1 MFWRLFFTY
10 LAFVVAAV
18 GPIAAIVLRR
28 AGGAAHV
35 DGLAG
40 EVVAAAVG
48 VAALALAPAYLLA
61 RRLARPLD
69 ELTRGADRLADGDLA
84 HRIPADAGGEFAA
97 LARAFNDMGD
107 RLAITFDQI
116 ARDREQLRTILSGM
130 VEGVVAFDNDERVLF
145 ANDRGAA
152 LLEFDEAAV
161 GRKLWEATRQRAVQ
175 EIAEKA
181 LRGSGPCRQE
191 LDWKGPGAKNL
202 AVYAARLP
210 GPDSPGAVM
219 VLHDITELRRLERL
233 RQDFVANVSHEL
245 KTPLAVIQSNV
256 EALQDGAA
264 DDPAMRGPFLER
276 VKLEADRL
284 EELIQDLLKLAKIES
299 GEQPLD
305 LGPVAL
311 DAAIAECLE
320 RQSTRAEAKSMR
332 LFEVPPTDAPRSL
345 AAFADADAVG
355 HVLDNLVDNAIK
367 YSPSGGRITVRW
379 GAVDGKV
386 FVEVEDTGHG
396 IAEADL
402 PRVFERFYRADRAR
416 QRTGGTGLGLAIVKH
431 LVQAMN
437 GQVTVA
443 SRLGLGSTFKI
454 VLPRAGESAPA
465 R

>member
-1 MFWRLFFTY
+1 MFWRLFLTY

-18 GPIAAIVLRR
+18 GLVGLIVLRR
-28 AGGAAHV
+28 TEDEAMFF
-35 DGLAG
+35 GLAN
-40 EVVAAAVG
+40 EVLTAAFAIV
-48 VAALALAPAYLLA
+48 VLALVPSYLLA
-61 RRLARPLD
+61 RQLTRPLSELAR
-69 ELTRGADRLADGDLA
+69 EADRLAEGDLG

-97 LARAFNDMGD
+97 LARAFNDMGG
-107 RLAITFDQI
+107 RLAVTFDQI

-130 VEGVVAFDNDERVLF
+130 VEGVVAFDNEERVLF

-152 LLEFDEAAV
+152 LLEFDETAI
-161 GRKLWEATRQRAVQ
+161 GRKLWEATRQRSVQ

-181 LRGSGPCRQE
+181 LRGDGPCRQE

-245 KTPLAVIQSNV
+245 KTPLAVIRSNI
-256 EALQDGAA
+256 EALQDGAVE
-264 DDPAMRGPFLER
+264 DPAMRGPFLER
-276 VKLEADRL
+276 VKHEADRL

-299 GEQPLD
+299 GEQPLE
-305 LGPVAL
+305 LEPVPL
-311 DAAIAECLE
+311 DAAIVECLE
-320 RQSTRAEAKSMR
+320 RQATRAEAKSMR
-332 LFEVPPTDAPRSL
+332 MFEVPPKDAPNNI

-355 HVLDNLVDNAIK
+355 HILDNLVDNAIK
-367 YSPSGGRITVRW
+367 YSPTGGTITVRW
-379 GAVDGKV
+379 GAVENRV
-386 FVEVEDTGHG
+386 FIEVEDTGHG

-402 PRVFERFYRADRAR
+402 PRVFERFYRADRSR

-437 GQVTVA
+437 GQVTVT
-443 SRLGLGSTFKI
+443 SQLGKGSTFKI
-454 VLPRAGESAPA
+454 VLPRSG
-465 R
+465 

>member
-1 MFWRLFFTY
+1 MFWRLFLTY
-10 LAFVVAAV
+10 LALVVAAV
-18 GPIAAIVLRR
+18 GLIGLIVLRR
-28 AGGAAHV
+28 TEGEAV
-35 DGLAG
+35 FFGLAR
-40 EVVAAAVG
+40 EVLAAVVG
-48 VAALALAPAYLLA
+48 IAVLSSIPAYFLA
-61 RRLARPLD
+61 RQFTRPLT
-69 ELTRGADRLADGDLA
+69 ELTRSANRLAEGDLG
-84 HRIPADAGGEFAA
+84 HRIPDVEGGEFAA
-97 LARAFNDMGD
+97 LARTFNDMGG
-107 RLAITFDQI
+107 RLALTFDQL

-145 ANDRGAA
+145 ANDRAVA
-152 LLEFDEAAV
+152 LLEFDATAI

-181 LRGSGPCRQE
+181 LRGGGPCRQE

-245 KTPLAVIQSNV
+245 KTPLAVIQSNI

-264 DDPAMRGPFLER
+264 EDPAARGPFLER

-299 GEQPLD
+299 GEQPLEF
-305 LGPVAL
+305 GPVPL

-320 RQSTRAEAKSMR
+320 RQATRAEAKSMR
-332 LFEVPPTDAPRSL
+332 LFEVPPKDAPAGV
-345 AAFADADAVG
+345 AAHADVDAMG
-355 HVLDNLVDNAIK
+355 HILDNLVDNAIK

-379 GAVDGKV
+379 GAIENRV

-402 PRVFERFYRADRAR
+402 PRVFERFYRADRSR
-416 QRTGGTGLGLAIVKH
+416 ERSGGTGLGLAIVKH
-431 LVQAMN
+431 LVGSMN
-437 GQVTVA
+437 GQVTVN
-443 SRLGLGSTFKI
+443 SRLGTGSTFKI
-454 VLPRAGESAPA
+454 VLPRSG
-465 R
+465 

>member
-1 MFWRLFFTY
+1 VFF
-10 LAFVVAAV
+10 
-18 GPIAAIVLRR
+18 
-28 AGGAAHV
+28 
-35 DGLAG
+35 GLAR
-40 EVVAAAVG
+40 EVLAAAAG
-48 VAALALAPAYLLA
+48 IALLAMIPAYFLA
-61 RRLARPLD
+61 RQFTRPLTELTVSANRLA
-69 ELTRGADRLADGDLA
+69 EGDLD
-84 HRIPADAGGEFAA
+84 HRIPAVEGGEFAA
-97 LARAFNDMGD
+97 LARTFNDMGG
-107 RLAITFDQI
+107 RLAFTFDQL

-145 ANDRGAA
+145 ANDRAAA
-152 LLEFDEAAV
+152 LLEFDSTAI

-181 LRGSGPCRQE
+181 LRGDGPCRQE

-210 GPDSPGAVM
+210 GPDSQGAVM

-245 KTPLAVIQSNV
+245 KTPLAVIQSNI

-264 DDPAMRGPFLER
+264 EDPAMRGPFLER

-299 GEQPLD
+299 GEQPLEIA
-305 LGPVAL
+305 PVAL

-320 RQSTRAEAKSMR
+320 RQATRAEAKSMR
-332 LFEVPPTDAPRSL
+332 LFEVPPQDAPAGV
-345 AAFADADAVG
+345 AALADADAVG
-355 HVLDNLVDNAIK
+355 HILDNLVDNAIK
-367 YSPSGGRITVRW
+367 YSPSGGKITVRW
-379 GAVDGKV
+379 GAVDNRV
-386 FVEVEDTGHG
+386 FIEVEDTGHG

-402 PRVFERFYRADRAR
+402 PRVFERFYRADRSR

-431 LVQAMN
+431 LVGAMN

-443 SRLGLGSTFKI
+443 SRLGIGSTFKI
-454 VLPRAGESAPA
+454 VLPRAGERVPA